1 MATPKMRMIGSDDR
15 YLGGRIREIDN
26 KSSWSDGMQEKSRFI
41 LRVALLVSQSV
52 SGWDNK
58 VNLTYR
64 DATHFKLKRKHE
76 RFTIKLLK

>member
-41 LRVALLVSQSV
+41 LRVALVSQSV

-64 DATHFKLKRKHE
+64 DATHLKLKRKHE

>member
-41 LRVALLVSQSV
+41 LRVALVSQSV